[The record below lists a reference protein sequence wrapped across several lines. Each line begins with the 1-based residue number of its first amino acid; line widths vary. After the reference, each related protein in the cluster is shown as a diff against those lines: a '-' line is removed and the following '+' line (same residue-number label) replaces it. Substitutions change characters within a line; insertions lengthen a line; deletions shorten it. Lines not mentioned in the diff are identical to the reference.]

1 MADDNDTK
9 NQRRLK
15 VKKIRERIERLVQQS
30 RINLDFYASVAAQL
44 ERANKQIDDG
54 QRQDEFNQE
63 DLADQRVKNQA
74 GDEDEE
80 EENEEQP
87 EQPEPEQPEQ
97 QEQQE
102 RQEPEQPEDQ
112 PSARKDQLEKLRQ
125 ARETYQKVQKAAET
139 AKKMEE
145 AAKSAKTVATVGAF
159 LAETWWIWV
168 ILLVLLLLVALAYM
182 IFGGA
187 GNKVLDMAG
196 GSIPIAMDYQNKE
209 RQKLVADVEG
219 LVKDGALLMN
229 ENSAKDLSWQ
239 SDKNGKPIHALVW
252 RTMETLSY
260 LAGKYKIGVKFLK
273 SNGPDM
279 TRRMPVAKGKEN
291 SEPIDAP
298 SAYSFGQGIAITS
311 IGVTSLEL
319 TEAMGLPQPVPV
331 QVNWQKQVVE
341 KALRPIYEQLQVDA
355 RALFNATVQANA
367 QADTD
372 EKGLE
377 VLARA
382 HEQAV
387 TDSAKNPQAKI
398 KDNYMIAKEALDNL
412 IINLERMREVGK
424 CWEEKPWLDPRACRF
439 STKASGY
446 LGGASGLFEKS
457 GTAFID
463 GWGEETD
470 SGPIHQGLWA
480 TFRAMQVAN
489 MLGWNGNEE
498 EIDLW
503 KAYEA
508 RQNIR
513 KLALDILR
521 MPVALAGEGQ
531 DFNADLVAK
540 QLIIYSPED
549 DLDNGLP
556 DFDVYPRGTIAVD
569 EGGVGYDST
578 GHDNVIDVRD
588 NHFMSLPIDGGIFSK
603 LGTVFIY
610 KTDSAGQ
617 IAKEILEWAAASFTL
632 GGSKMMDL
640 WDGGGIEKPGEERVK
655 VSYRSF
661 VHIGF

>member
-80 EENEEQP
+80 EENEEQS

-102 RQEPEQPEDQ
+102 QQEPEQPEDQ

-139 AKKMEE
+139 AKKMAE

-187 GNKVLDMAG
+187 GNKVLDIAG
-196 GSIPIAMDYQNKE
+196 GSIPIALDFQKRE
-209 RQKLVADVEG
+209 HQKLVADVLQFKE
-219 LVKDGALLMN
+219 DGKLLIADDA
-229 ENSAKDLSWQ
+229 AKDLDWQ
-239 SDKNGKPIHALVW
+239 PVEGKPVHVLDW
-252 RTMETLSY
+252 RTMETLRY
-260 LAGKYKIGVKFLK
+260 LGNKWEVIGVKMLK

-279 TRRMPVAKGKEN
+279 TRRQSAAKGEEN
-291 SEPIDAP
+291 SESIDAP
-298 SAYSFGQGIAITS
+298 SAYSFGQAIAIDKIGMTS
-311 IGVTSLEL
+311 PEL
-319 TEAMGLPQPVPV
+319 TEAMGLDESVPI
-331 QVNWQKQVVE
+331 QVSWQKMVQE
-341 KALRPIYEQLQVDA
+341 KVIRPIYEQLQVDA
-355 RALFNATVQANA
+355 RKLFETASQAA
-367 QADTD
+367 SQADTD
-372 EKGLE
+372 AKGLE

-382 HEQAV
+382 HEQTVADASKDSRAKITDNYVIAV
-387 TDSAKNPQAKI
+387 T
-398 KDNYMIAKEALDNL
+398 ALDNL
-412 IINLERMREVGK
+412 LINLNRLRAQTKIDDRTMSLTAPALANLEKVRQSVDVG
-424 CWEEKPWLDPRACRF
+424 
-439 STKASGY
+439 
-446 LGGASGLFEKS
+446 
-457 GTAFID
+457 GTAFIAA
-463 GWGEETD
+463 WGSDEVKTALRL
-470 SGPIHQGLWA
+470 GLQS

-489 MLGWNGNEE
+489 MPGWRGNEK

-513 KLALDILR
+513 QLALDILR
-521 MPVALAGEGQ
+521 MPVALAGEEQ
-531 DFNADLVAK
+531 DFNADLVIK

-556 DFDVYPRGTIAVD
+556 DFDVYPKGALAVD
-569 EGGVGYDST
+569 EGGVGYDPT
-578 GHDNVIDVRD
+578 GHDNVIDILD
-588 NHFMSLPIDGGIFSK
+588 NQFMSLPIDNGVFSK
-603 LGTVFIY
+603 PGTIFIY